1 MPNPTEKPI
10 GLQSTEDIMNEIK
23 AKRNAERIRE
33 GKKPVW
39 KNSEGNIASISD
51 YPDAQWDTLADE
63 NFSPESQANDTEETA
78 ERLFDSMTKAEQGSL
93 IIGICK
99 DITGENFSEILLKP
113 QEQQTEVRML
123 IQEEID
129 RRENTGELSDWLEN
143 RRKTSEETPKPDQDT
158 YSPEQKDYDAPE
170 QVNDPETEARKLG
183 AKVLSLAN
191 FESRH
196 QPIVDSSFN
205 KARRRGEK
213 LPGKNNERR
222 NYSYLSRIE
231 KLVEK
236 HGNRLEQKLWDASVD
251 KLIISPNDITG
262 DYWHTQEQILRDEGQ
277 GRKLTGREKQI
288 LTDDIR
294 RTQRESLKSWSD
306 YLGSEASPYPM
317 WFKIYAWDGMS
328 KMGVFDKEKQQFA
341 KRDKH
346 TVAPYPKLNPATLA
360 KVYNAVSD
368 FYDQPNDE
376 HTSSEGS
383 NNPEEKTEQD
393 AELEKLVRS
402 GNFNKLYSKIL
413 LSEKVIPKTPE
424 NTEDVHGAW
433 LEYSPGEEEK
443 LAEAAEG
450 TPWCVADPG
459 TGRRYLEYGNYN
471 GYRDYYGT
479 DEDNK
484 AKFILF
490 HLQDPETNTLSPSA
504 CASIRL
510 DPNGNVAEIS
520 GLNDGQALE
529 DSLVPIVEEKVKR
542 LPGGEEFLEALADK
556 KQLIALDRKMQ
567 NDEDLTKE
575 ELEFLYEANHPIKTL
590 DTYNTKDPRID
601 DLRCRY
607 PVRYAIKN
615 GVDPQKVYRLAYFDV
630 ATDIDTNAMDMDD
643 FKVFLDNGVP
653 IENLIPRADPYFLMD
668 NLEFFLD
675 NVQDPEILIH
685 QMEAKE
691 QSSDLGKYR
700 DEYKYLDEQSFE
712 YGYLAHTAYD
722 WQLARNAKTLLEH
735 GAPLEMIVFEL
746 RNNQDD
752 LSDEEQLS
760 TILGIASEG
769 EYLDACSSAAR
780 RFSGKYWYL
789 DPEHRVPELLDI
801 GINADLLAAHVDPH
815 TVANHL
821 DDFLSHDVEYEGWL
835 IYKVLYNRRNFDA
848 YIDKYLEHYDIDEVA
863 SHMPIEGVFFNIE
876 ELTYRGANVDID
888 ELISY
893 INPVYIVD
901 DDDDDRYDYIGD
913 DGKKY
918 AIDYGDENLYA
929 LDHNVEELIHCGVS
943 ADVLLSKLKEC
954 DILHKHIDTIISSGI
969 RFNVIAPYLRPWE
982 IVRKL
987 DAILSEGTPIDEV
1000 VSILPPAEIEK
1011 NADFLRSR
1019 GAKID
1024 IAPTAST
1031 PELSSDNALE
1041 N

>member
-1 MPNPTEKPI
+1 MPNPTERSI
-10 GLQSTEDIMNEIK
+10 RLQSTEDIMNEIK
-23 AKRNAERIRE
+23 AKRNAERIKE

-39 KNSEGNIASISD
+39 KNSEGEIASISD
-51 YPDAQWDTLADE
+51 YPNTQWDTLADE
-63 NFSPESQANDTEETA
+63 NFSPESQANGTEEA
-78 ERLFDSMTKAEQGSL
+78 AKRLFDSMTKAEQGSL
-93 IIGICK
+93 IVGVCK
-99 DITGENFSEILLKP
+99 DVTGENFSEILLKP
-113 QEQQTEVRML
+113 QEQQAEVRML

-129 RRENTGELSDWLEN
+129 RRENAGELSDWLEN
-143 RRKTSEETPKPDQDT
+143 RRKASEETPRPNQDAS
-158 YSPEQKDYDAPE
+158 SPKQEYHDAPE
-170 QVNDPETEARKLG
+170 QLSDPEQEARKLG

-196 QPIVDSSFN
+196 QSIVGSSFN

-222 NYSYLSRIE
+222 NYSYLNRIE

-236 HGNRLEQKLWDASVD
+236 HGNRLEQKLWGASVD
-251 KLIISPNDITG
+251 KLVISPDDITD
-262 DYWHTQEQILRDEGQ
+262 DYWRTQEQILRDEGQ

-288 LTDDIR
+288 LADDIR
-294 RTQRESLKSWSD
+294 KAQRESLESWSD
-306 YLGSEASPYPM
+306 YLGSETSPYPM

-346 TVAPYPKLNPATLA
+346 TVAPYPKLNPAVLA
-360 KVYNAVSD
+360 KVYNVVSD
-368 FYDQPNDE
+368 FYDQSNDKNTE
-376 HTSSEGS
+376 ENTVHEDNNHEG
-383 NNPEEKTEQD
+383 KTEQD
-393 AELEKLVRS
+393 TELEKLVRS

-413 LSEKVIPKTPE
+413 LSEKAIPKTPE
-424 NTEDVHGAW
+424 NTENVHGAW
-433 LEYSPGEEEK
+433 LEYFPGEEEE

-471 GYRDYYGT
+471 GYHDYYGT

-556 KQLIALDRKMQ
+556 KQLIALDHKMQ

-575 ELEFLYEANHPIKTL
+575 ELEFLYEVNRPIKTL

-601 DLRCRY
+601 DLRSRY

-615 GVDPQKVYRLAYFDV
+615 GVNPQGIYHLAYFDFEDEEGEDGQ
-630 ATDIDTNAMDMDD
+630 AAMGMDD
-643 FKVFLDNGVP
+643 FKIFLDTGVP
-653 IENLIPRADPYFLMD
+653 IEELVPKVEPYFLMS
-668 NLEFFLD
+668 NLRFFLD
-675 NVQDPEILIH
+675 NVEDPKVLIK
-685 QMEAKE
+685 QMDSRWGSHLDE
-691 QSSDLGKYR
+691 YR
-700 DEYKYLDEQSFE
+700 NEYKYLDEQSFE
-712 YGYLAHTAYD
+712 YGYLAATALD
-722 WQLARNAKTLLEH
+722 FEVERNADTLLAH
-735 GAPLEMIVFEL
+735 GAPLEMIVLGLENKEAI
-746 RNNQDD
+746 R
-752 LSDEEQLS
+752 SDYERMK
-760 TILGIASEG
+760 TILDIASEG
-769 EYLDACSSAAR
+769 EYLDACSAAAS
-780 RFSGKYWYL
+780 RFSGKHWDL
-789 DPEHRVPELLDI
+789 DPEYRVSWLLDN
-801 GINADLLAAHVDPH
+801 GIDADLLATHVDPN

-821 DDFLSHDVEYEGWL
+821 DDFLSHNVKHEGWL
-835 IYKVLYNRRNFDA
+835 IYKVLYNRCNFDA

-863 SHMPIEGVFFNIE
+863 SHMPLEGVFFNIE
-876 ELTYRGANVDID
+876 ELTYREANVNID
-888 ELISY
+888 KLISQ
-893 INPVYIVD
+893 IEPVFEIDDYDGNAYVD
-901 DDDDDRYDYIGD
+901 TSDVDI
-913 DGKKY
+913 
-918 AIDYGDENLYA
+918 YA
-929 LDHNVEELIHCGVS
+929 LDHNVEELIRCGAS
-943 ADVLLSKLKEC
+943 ANVLLSKLKEC
-954 DILHKHIDTIISSGI
+954 DILHHHIDTIISSGV
-969 RFNVIAPYLRPWE
+969 RFNVIAPYLHPWD
-982 IVRKL
+982 IIKKL
-987 DAILSEGTPIDEV
+987 DVILSEGTPIDEI
-1000 VSILPPAEIEK
+1000 VSVLPPAEIEK

-1031 PELSSDNALE
+1031 PELSPNSTLE